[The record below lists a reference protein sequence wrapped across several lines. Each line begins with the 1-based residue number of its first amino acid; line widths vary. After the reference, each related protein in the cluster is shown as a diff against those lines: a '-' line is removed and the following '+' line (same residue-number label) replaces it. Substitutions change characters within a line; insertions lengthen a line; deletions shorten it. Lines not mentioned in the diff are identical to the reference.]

1 MEDQAFKRFMIII
14 SPPQKY
20 IAERMATIKD
30 GFLPGIKEDTT
41 TIVDSL
47 QNR

>member
-1 MEDQAFKRFMIII
+1 MEDQALKRFMIII
-14 SPPQKY
+14 SLPQKY
-20 IAERMATIKD
+20 IAERMAIIED

-41 TIVDSL
+41 TIVNSL